1 MVVSILIGVWAC
13 AAQGEVVVSD
23 GRRHKGDVELPVL
36 RLFVPAL
43 AREVRVD
50 PRDIVL
56 LRTWVEN
63 EALIR
68 AWTFAEEGSPE
79 KIPLAENYPLRNYA
93 TELFLRDGQA
103 LRGRVAAVS
112 FDVATADEDLTFVLR
127 AAHKGAPGQAIE
139 DLVYVREIRMGTAP
153 PAASLARVAGSAPGA
168 ENLFLVREE
177 GGSACAAPVARDGA
191 YGRDD
196 IVPGTYRAVLQARRA
211 VAAGLPGGPTR
222 DAVRGE
228 ILRATAGFREFFEE
242 KEVLAL
248 AGNEVVWAFVGLARK
263 GGTSAGERTYLRYE
277 LWRLEQRTPR
287 WEIRERVYLWREIL
301 PQGAAV
307 AWPAVTVVPELATI
321 EVKAPLTAPALGAGL
336 AALAG
341 KGGNR

>member
-23 GRRHKGDVELPVL
+23 GTRHTGDIELPVV

-56 LRTWVEN
+56 LRTWVEH

-79 KIPLAENYPLRNYA
+79 KIALDENYPLRNYA
-93 TELFLRDGQA
+93 TELFLRDGQV
-103 LRGRVAAVS
+103 LRGRVVAVS
-112 FDVATADEDLTFVLR
+112 FVVAAEDEDLTFVLR

-139 DLVYVREIRMGTAP
+139 DLAYVREIRMGTP
-153 PAASLARVAGSAPGA
+153 PPEAALARVAGRAPGV
-168 ENLFLVREE
+168 EHLYLVRAE
-177 GGSACAAPVARDGA
+177 GGGAFAAPVGADGTFARD
-191 YGRDD
+191 DML
-196 IVPGTYRAVLQARRA
+196 PGTYRAVLQARRA
-211 VAAGLPGGPTR
+211 VAAGLPGGVTR

-228 ILRATAGFREFFEE
+228 ILRAAEGFREFFEE
-242 KEVLAL
+242 KKVLAL

-263 GGTSAGERTYLRYE
+263 GGTSAGQRTYLRYE
-277 LWRLEQRTPR
+277 LWRMEKRTPR
-287 WEIRERVYLWREIL
+287 WEIRERLYLWREIL

-307 AWPAVTVVPELATI
+307 AWPAVTVVAELSAI
-321 EVKAPLTAPALGAGL
+321 EVEAPLTAPALGAGL

-341 KGGNR
+341 KGGSE